1 MIEVKEVD
9 KDEVEILT
17 SFGWQATKE
26 IERTGHRSRGRTYTY
41 QVYEIERD
49 KDMPNYDLY
58 VEYQNEYY
66 NAKNRIQEVPAFSFG
81 SALLLLLI
89 FIVPGVLYILLKIL
103 EITRV
108 KKKNNEN
115 VEKMNQALENA
126 RNLGR
131 TNRS

>member
-1 MIEVKEVD
+1 MIEVKEVS
-9 KDEVEILT
+9 KDETVILET
-17 SFGWQATKE
+17 FGWKINKE
-26 IERTGHRSRGRTYTY
+26 IERTRHRGHGGSCTYY
-41 QVYEIERD
+41 VYEVERD
-49 KDMPNYDLY
+49 KEMPNYDLY
-58 VEYQNEYY
+58 LEYQNEYY
-66 NAKNRIQEVPAFSFG
+66 NAKNRIQEVPAFSFS

-115 VEKMNQALENA
+115 VKKMNQALENA

>member
-1 MIEVKEVD
+1 MVEVKEVE

-26 IERTGHRSRGRTYTY
+26 IERTGHRARGRTYTY
-41 QVYEIERD
+41 HVYEVERD